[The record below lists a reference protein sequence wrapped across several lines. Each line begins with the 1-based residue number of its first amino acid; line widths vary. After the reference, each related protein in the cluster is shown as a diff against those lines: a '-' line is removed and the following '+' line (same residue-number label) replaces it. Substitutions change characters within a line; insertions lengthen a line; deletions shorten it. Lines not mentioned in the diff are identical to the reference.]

1 MKLLVVLAAVALLVW
16 LLGGKR
22 RREVQQHQQQQRQ
35 QKAAPAR
42 VAGPQEMV
50 RCARC
55 DLHLPAVDAIAGSG
69 GRMFC
74 CIEHRRDAD

>member
-22 RREVQQHQQQQRQ
+22 RRAVQQQQQ
-35 QKAAPAR
+35 QPKAAPPR

-55 DLHLPAVDAIAGSG
+55 DLHLPAVDAIAGPG